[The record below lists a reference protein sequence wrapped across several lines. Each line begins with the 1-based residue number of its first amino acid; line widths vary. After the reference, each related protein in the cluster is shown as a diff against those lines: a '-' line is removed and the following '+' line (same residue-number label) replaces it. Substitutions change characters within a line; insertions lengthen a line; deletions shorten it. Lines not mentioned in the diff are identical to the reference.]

1 MLLTPVGIIVGFG
14 LTWLHFFWISLVV
27 VCEVSAFAIE
37 YPPIVSKPFA
47 RKRSTDLHPSG
58 MSSTDQ
64 DGGSNF
70 PLVSSGA
77 SEDPDLEDYCEVIDE
92 FGLTAFENFCEGDG
106 KDEDDFKWI
115 RVENQPDECLKTI
128 VTQDDIWRKIAEVR
142 LEQARC
148 GLSDLYLREWEST
161 DGQATTDATDGQATT
176 DATDGQATTDA
187 KSVISV
193 MQFNA
198 LAEGLSSGPALKKPF
213 QINSSEGHGQSEK
226 QLYGGFNEIPVPSVS
241 LDFGLRRWRLLEVIL
256 GTKVSANSTSSCDL
270 IALQEIDRYRGFF
283 APIMRLFGYEGI
295 FKPKPKSPCV
305 RMGWY
310 SDGCCLFWKKET
322 FELISERRL
331 DYKVGSQI
339 MMVALL
345 RHKPSGK
352 KIAVAVTHL
361 KAQNSASNEMIRC
374 RQVDELLE
382 QIDDVVASATEHD
395 DIKDVLVL
403 GDFNADPP
411 GKISSQSSSV
421 GRILASQLHSLSSST
436 EPVHLRSSYQIDP
449 PADSFFTTWKIRG
462 PTTSRRV
469 IDYIFYAGKLKCTE
483 TLQMPKVSD
492 LEVTKLPGLRN
503 PSDHMMIA
511 AKFEIE

>member
-14 LTWLHFFWISLVV
+14 LTWLHSFWISLIV

-37 YPPIVSKPFA
+37 YPPIVSRTIG
-47 RKRSTDLHPSG
+47 RKHFTERHPPG
-58 MSSTDQ
+58 MSSMDQ
-64 DGGSNF
+64 DDGSSV
-70 PLVSSGA
+70 PWVSSEA
-77 SEDPDLEDYCEVIDE
+77 SEDPDLEDCCEVVDE
-92 FGLTAFENFCEGDG
+92 FGLTAFENFCKGDS
-106 KDEDDFKWI
+106 EDDSRWI
-115 RVENQPDECLKTI
+115 RVEKQPDECLKSI
-128 VTQDDIWRKIAEVR
+128 VTQEDVLRNIAEAR
-142 LEQARC
+142 QEQARY
-148 GLSDLYLREWEST
+148 GLSDLYSRNWEST
-161 DGQATTDATDGQATT
+161 N
-176 DATDGQATTDA
+176 GQATTDA

-198 LAEGLSSGPALKKPF
+198 LAEGLSSGPAAKKPF
-213 QINSSEGHGQSEK
+213 RINSSDGHCQNEK
-226 QLYGGFNEIPVPSVS
+226 QEYGGFTEIPFPSVS

-256 GTKVSANSTSSCDL
+256 GTSVSADSSSSCDL

-295 FKPKPKSPCV
+295 FKPKPRSPGV

-310 SDGCCLFWKKET
+310 SDGCCLFWRRET

-331 DYKVGSQI
+331 DYKVGSQTMI
-339 MMVALL
+339 VALL

-361 KAQNSASNEMIRC
+361 KAQNSESNEMIRC

-382 QIDDVVASATEHD
+382 QIDDAVAAATEHD
-395 DIKDVLVL
+395 DIKDILVL

-411 GKISSQSSSV
+411 CKISSQSSAV
-421 GRILASQLHSLSSST
+421 GRILARPLRSISSST
-436 EPVHLRSSYQIDP
+436 EPVHLRSSYKIDP

-469 IDYIFYAGKLKCTE
+469 IDYILYAGTLRCTA
-483 TLQMPKVSD
+483 TLQIPKEEE
-492 LEVTKLPGLRN
+492 LEGTKLPGLQY

-511 AKFEIE
+511 AKFEI

>member
-37 YPPIVSKPFA
+37 YPPVVSKTFGRKHFA
-47 RKRSTDLHPSG
+47 DRHPPG
-58 MSSTDQ
+58 MSSMDQ
-64 DGGSNF
+64 EDGSSL
-70 PLVSSGA
+70 PWVSSGA
-77 SEDPDLEDYCEVIDE
+77 SEDPDLEDYCEVVDE
-92 FGLTAFENFCEGDG
+92 FGLTAFENFCEGNSE
-106 KDEDDFKWI
+106 DEDDFKWI
-115 RVENQPDECLKTI
+115 RLEKQLDKCLKNI

-142 LEQARC
+142 LEQARY

-161 DGQATTDATDGQATT
+161 NGQATTDAQ
-176 DATDGQATTDA
+176 
-187 KSVISV
+187 SEISV

-198 LAEGLSSGPALKKPF
+198 LAEGLSSGPTAKKPF
-213 QINSSEGHGQSEK
+213 QINSSEGQGQNEK
-226 QLYGGFNEIPVPSVS
+226 QVYGGFSEIPVPSVS
-241 LDFGLRRWRLLEVIL
+241 LDFRLRRWRLLEVIL
-256 GTKVSANSTSSCDL
+256 GTRGCTDSASSCDL

-295 FKPKPKSPCV
+295 FKPKPRSPGV

-361 KAQNSASNEMIRC
+361 KAQNSESNELIRC

-382 QIDDVVASATEHD
+382 QVDDVVASATEHD

-411 GKISSQSSSV
+411 CNISFQSSSV
-421 GRILASQLHSLSSST
+421 GRMLARQLRSLSSST
-436 EPVHLRSSYQIDP
+436 EPVHLRSSYKIDP

-469 IDYIFYAGKLKCTE
+469 IDYIFYAGKLRCTA
-483 TLQMPKVSD
+483 TLQMPKEKD
-492 LEVTKLPGLRN
+492 LEGTKLPGLQN

>member
-1 MLLTPVGIIVGFG
+1 VHQPGVARSRRAERKINLKLIPVGIIVGFG
-14 LTWLHFFWISLVV
+14 LTWLHFFWISLAV

-37 YPPIVSKPFA
+37 YPPEVSIRFV
-47 RKRSTDLHPSG
+47 RKHFTDRHPLG
-58 MSSTDQ
+58 MSLMDHE
-64 DGGSNF
+64 DDSNF
-70 PLVSSGA
+70 PWVSGGA
-77 SEDPDLEDYCEVIDE
+77 SEDPDLEDYCEVVDE
-92 FGLTAFENFCEGDG
+92 FGLTAFENVCEGNSEDA
-106 KDEDDFKWI
+106 DDFKRI
-115 RVENQPDECLKTI
+115 RLEKQSDECLKNI
-128 VTQDDIWRKIAEVR
+128 VTQDDIRRKIAEVR
-142 LEQARC
+142 LEQARY

-161 DGQATTDATDGQATT
+161 NGQATTDS
-176 DATDGQATTDA
+176 
-187 KSVISV
+187 KSVVSV

-198 LAEGLSSGPALKKPF
+198 LAEGLSSGPTAKKPF
-213 QINSSEGHGQSEK
+213 QINSPEGRGQNEK
-226 QLYGGFNEIPVPSVS
+226 QVYGGFSEIPVPSVS

-256 GTKVSANSTSSCDL
+256 GTMVSADSSSSCDL

-295 FKPKPKSPCV
+295 FKPKPRSPGV

-331 DYKVGSQI
+331 DFKVGSQI

-361 KAQNSASNEMIRC
+361 KAQNSKPNEMIRC

-382 QIDDVVASATEHD
+382 QIDDVVESATEHD

-411 GKISSQSSSV
+411 CNISSQSSSV
-421 GRILASQLHSLSSST
+421 GRMLARQLRSLSSST
-436 EPVHLRSSYQIDP
+436 EPVHLRSSYKIDP
-449 PADSFFTTWKIRG
+449 PANSFFTTWKTRG
-462 PTTSRRV
+462 PSTSRRV
-469 IDYIFYAGKLKCTE
+469 IDYILYAGRLRCTE
-483 TLQMPKVSD
+483 TLRMPKEED
-492 LEVTKLPGLRN
+492 LEGTKLPGLQN

-511 AKFEIE
+511 AKFEL